1 MFVCAPQ
8 DLSSFA
14 MPFLEGDAEHV
25 NKDGVRKVTQPKH
38 AQGWGNSK
46 HSFVQFWNQS
56 LLWKTFFN
64 VCVYVC
70 LLVL

>member
-25 NKDGVRKVTQPKH
+25 KDGVRKVTQPKH
-38 AQGWGNSK
+38 AQGWANSK
-46 HSFVQFWNQS
+46 HSFVQF
-56 LLWKTFFN
+56 
-64 VCVYVC
+64 
-70 LLVL
+70 